1 MSSSTAAL
9 SRLAT
14 IDIFADEPAGHIYR
28 VAARLIHEQ
37 GFDATSMSTIADANE
52 LTKAGLYY
60 YVKSKKELL
69 FKISSLVMDL
79 LEMHVIEPA
88 RCIAEPMDRL
98 RTIILHHAFLLTH
111 ETGPLAILT
120 DEVDGL
126 EVKDRRNIV
135 ARKRSY
141 FELVRSTLEE
151 LRGQGRLRSVNTTVA
166 AFSLL
171 GMVMWIARWYS
182 AEGPLSREQ
191 VAEDI
196 ASIALSAV
204 LTGTK
209 PQEIRPFENPS

>member
-1 MSSSTAAL
+1 MNRAPAKTATHAQGIY
-9 SRLAT
+9 SDVRRL
-14 IDIFADEPAGHIYR
+14 
-28 VAARLIHEQ
+28 
-37 GFDATSMSTIADANE
+37 DAKHVLGN
-52 LTKAGLYY
+52 
-60 YVKSKKELL
+60 L
-69 FKISSLVMDL
+69 FHL
-79 LEMHVIEPA
+79 
-88 RCIAEPMDRL
+88 
-98 RTIILHHAFLLTH
+98 
-111 ETGPLAILT
+111 
-120 DEVDGL
+120 
-126 EVKDRRNIV
+126 
-135 ARKRSY
+135 ARKLAAHPN